1 MKPFDPS
8 SYLYTP
14 RFCEENIWHL
24 ARVLIEQ
31 GQDPEGLQV
40 VFLSNR
46 DMQIVMAE
54 QKEAEK
60 GRLILWDYH
69 VVLLADLEDEVY
81 VFDFDTRLEFP
92 CVAETYFKKSI
103 PAAGLIPDQYL
114 PSIRLIPAE
123 SYLARF
129 YSDRSHMIGHLPPEL
144 FPDWPIIRPGHEVRG
159 IAINQYWD
167 MCQELMDGSVIVC
180 RSQGD

>member
-92 CVAETYFKKSI
+92 CVAEIYFKKSI